1 MSNDTIQVDR
11 DFVAYN
17 YCVAF
22 VDLLG
27 QKEAVKGQGLLKL
40 PETEEEKMAF
50 HDVLRNSIGAILKLQ
65 KRAEEMLEPILRKN
79 LDSPR
84 RAKLPP
90 EQQAIWDEMN
100 QTRITTQRWSDGLV
114 SFSCLGDKAVKC
126 QVNGVFGI
134 FGLVGS
140 LCLLGLAS
148 GRPLRGGIE
157 IAWGVEL
164 HPGELYGPAVARS
177 YELESEVAQYPR
189 IIVGP
194 ETVRFLEA
202 HAANPEQD
210 VFSQTDREFASLCLK
225 MLLQDAD
232 GHWLLHYLGE
242 AFQLAVTYSQHTDLY
257 NLARKFVLEQFLKFR
272 ADRNTK
278 LAFRYANL
286 LQYFDAHPPT
296 KPE

>member
-1 MSNDTIQVDR
+1 MSNDTIQVGR

-27 QKEAVKGQGLLKL
+27 QKEALKGQGLLKL
-40 PETEEEKMAF
+40 PETEEEKKAF

-90 EQQAIWDEMN
+90 EQQAVWDEMN

-114 SFSCLGDKAVKC
+114 SFSCLGDKTMKC

-134 FGLVGS
+134 FGQVGS

-210 VFSQTDREFASLCLK
+210 VFAQTDREFASLCLK

-242 AFQLAVTYSQHTDLY
+242 AFQFAVTHSQHTDLY
-257 NLARKFVLEQFLKFR
+257 NLARKFALEQFLKFR

-286 LQYFDAHPPT
+286 LQYFDAHPPA